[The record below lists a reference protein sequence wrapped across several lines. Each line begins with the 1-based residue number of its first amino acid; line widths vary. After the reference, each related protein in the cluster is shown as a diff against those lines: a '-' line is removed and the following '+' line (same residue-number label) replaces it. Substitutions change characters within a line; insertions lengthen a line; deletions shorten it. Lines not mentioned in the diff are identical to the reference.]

1 MKYLLI
7 GLLLGAAFSAAHA
20 QSTYDSNRAQEL
32 LNEQIQQ
39 QQRAVNEEAYQRRS
53 LQLQQQ

>member
-39 QQRAVNEEAYQRRS
+39 QQRI
-53 LQLQQQ
+53 QLCCGREWQQK